1 MKSRREYQELKFM
14 NSLNENKEKAKAYL
28 NDDEKMEKLFRDFE
42 DKLKLIPKI
51 GNRASDIAVLLSLVR
66 AYIKKQY
73 TDVSPSTIMLAVAG
87 LIYVVTPVDLI
98 PDYILGLGADD
109 VAVLAHLVGGGV
121 IFEGVA
127 LDGHLGCLALHFHLA
142 EPLHLFA
149 QPYRLQAQV
158 GIAHSDAH
166 HLLLHTH

>member
-1 MKSRREYQELKFM
+1 M

-28 NDDEKMEKLFRDFE
+28 DDDEKMEKLFRDFE

-98 PDYILGLGADD
+98 PDYILGPGLLDD
-109 VAVLAHLVGGGV
+109 AAVIGIV
-121 IFEGVA
+121 
-127 LDGHLGCLALHFHLA
+127 
-142 EPLHLFA
+142 
-149 QPYRLQAQV
+149 LQAIQMDLNKYKKWQV
-158 GIAHSDAH
+158 ANGKRDA
-166 HLLLHTH
+166 

>member
-14 NSLNENKEKAKAYL
+14 NSLNENKEKAKAFL
-28 NDDEKMEKLFRDFE
+28 DDDEKMEKLFRDFE

-51 GNRASDIAVLLSLVR
+51 GNRASDIAVLLSLIR

-98 PDYILGLGADD
+98 PDYILGPGLLDD
-109 VAVLAHLVGGGV
+109 AAVIGIV
-121 IFEGVA
+121 
-127 LDGHLGCLALHFHLA
+127 
-142 EPLHLFA
+142 
-149 QPYRLQAQV
+149 LQAIQMDLNKYKKWQV
-158 GIAHSDAH
+158 ANGKRDA
-166 HLLLHTH
+166 

>member
-51 GNRASDIAVLLSLVR
+51 GNRASDIAVLLSLIR
-66 AYIKKQY
+66 AYVKKQY

-98 PDYILGLGADD
+98 PDYILGPGLLDD
-109 VAVLAHLVGGGV
+109 AAVIGIV
-121 IFEGVA
+121 
-127 LDGHLGCLALHFHLA
+127 
-142 EPLHLFA
+142 
-149 QPYRLQAQV
+149 LQAIQMDLNKYKKWQV
-158 GIAHSDAH
+158 ANGKRDA
-166 HLLLHTH
+166 

>member
-14 NSLNENKEKAKAYL
+14 NSLNENKEKAKAFL
-28 NDDEKMEKLFRDFE
+28 DDDEKMEKLFRDFE

-98 PDYILGLGADD
+98 PDYILGPGLLDD
-109 VAVLAHLVGGGV
+109 AAVIGIV
-121 IFEGVA
+121 
-127 LDGHLGCLALHFHLA
+127 
-142 EPLHLFA
+142 
-149 QPYRLQAQV
+149 LQAIQMDLNKYKKWQV
-158 GIAHSDAH
+158 ANGKRDA
-166 HLLLHTH
+166 

>member
-28 NDDEKMEKLFRDFE
+28 DDDEKMEKLFRDFE

-98 PDYILGLGADD
+98 PDYILGPGLLDD
-109 VAVLAHLVGGGV
+109 AAVIGIV
-121 IFEGVA
+121 
-127 LDGHLGCLALHFHLA
+127 
-142 EPLHLFA
+142 
-149 QPYRLQAQV
+149 LQAIQMDLSKYKKWQV
-158 GIAHSDAH
+158 ANGKRDA
-166 HLLLHTH
+166 

>member
-73 TDVSPSTIMLAVAG
+73 TDVSPSTVMLAVAG
-87 LIYVVTPVDLI
+87 LIYVVAPVDLI
-98 PDYILGLGADD
+98 PDYILGPGLLDD
-109 VAVLAHLVGGGV
+109 AAVIGIV
-121 IFEGVA
+121 
-127 LDGHLGCLALHFHLA
+127 
-142 EPLHLFA
+142 
-149 QPYRLQAQV
+149 LQAIQMDLNKYKKWQV
-158 GIAHSDAH
+158 ANGKRDA
-166 HLLLHTH
+166 

>member
-98 PDYILGLGADD
+98 PDYILGPGLLDD
-109 VAVLAHLVGGGV
+109 AAVIGIV
-121 IFEGVA
+121 
-127 LDGHLGCLALHFHLA
+127 
-142 EPLHLFA
+142 
-149 QPYRLQAQV
+149 LQAIQMDLNKYKKWQ
-158 GIAHSDAH
+158 IANGKRDA
-166 HLLLHTH
+166 

>member
-73 TDVSPSTIMLAVAG
+73 TDVSPSTVMLAVAG

-98 PDYILGLGADD
+98 PDYILGPGLLDD
-109 VAVLAHLVGGGV
+109 AAVIGIV
-121 IFEGVA
+121 
-127 LDGHLGCLALHFHLA
+127 
-142 EPLHLFA
+142 
-149 QPYRLQAQV
+149 LQAIQMDLNKYKKWQV
-158 GIAHSDAH
+158 ATGKRDA
-166 HLLLHTH
+166 

>member
-28 NDDEKMEKLFRDFE
+28 DDDEKMEKLFRDFE
-42 DKLKLIPKI
+42 EKLKLIPKI
-51 GNRASDIAVLLSLVR
+51 GKRASDIAVLLSLVR

-98 PDYILGLGADD
+98 PDYILGPGLLDD
-109 VAVLAHLVGGGV
+109 AAVIGIV
-121 IFEGVA
+121 
-127 LDGHLGCLALHFHLA
+127 
-142 EPLHLFA
+142 
-149 QPYRLQAQV
+149 LQAIQMDLNKYKKWQV
-158 GIAHSDAH
+158 ANGKRDA
-166 HLLLHTH
+166 

>member
-1 MKSRREYQELKFM
+1 M

-51 GNRASDIAVLLSLVR
+51 GNRASDIAVLLSLIR
-66 AYIKKQY
+66 AYVKKQY

-98 PDYILGLGADD
+98 PDYILGPGLLDD
-109 VAVLAHLVGGGV
+109 AAVIGIV
-121 IFEGVA
+121 
-127 LDGHLGCLALHFHLA
+127 
-142 EPLHLFA
+142 
-149 QPYRLQAQV
+149 LQAIQMDLNKYKKWQV
-158 GIAHSDAH
+158 ANGKRDA
-166 HLLLHTH
+166 

>member
-28 NDDEKMEKLFRDFE
+28 DDDEKMEKLFRDFE

-51 GNRASDIAVLLSLVR
+51 GNRASDLAVLLSLIR

-73 TDVSPSTIMLAVAG
+73 TDVSPTTIMLAVAG

-98 PDYILGLGADD
+98 PDYILGPGLLDD
-109 VAVLAHLVGGGV
+109 AAVIGIV
-121 IFEGVA
+121 
-127 LDGHLGCLALHFHLA
+127 
-142 EPLHLFA
+142 
-149 QPYRLQAQV
+149 LQAIQMDLNKYKKWQV
-158 GIAHSDAH
+158 ATGKRDA
-166 HLLLHTH
+166 

>member
-28 NDDEKMEKLFRDFE
+28 DDDEKMEKLFRDFE

-51 GNRASDIAVLLSLVR
+51 GNRASDIAVLLSLIR

-73 TDVSPSTIMLAVAG
+73 TDVSPSTVMLAVAG

-98 PDYILGLGADD
+98 PDYILGPGLLDD
-109 VAVLAHLVGGGV
+109 AAVIGIV
-121 IFEGVA
+121 
-127 LDGHLGCLALHFHLA
+127 
-142 EPLHLFA
+142 
-149 QPYRLQAQV
+149 LQAIQMDLNKYKKWQAAN
-158 GIAHSDAH
+158 GKRDA
-166 HLLLHTH
+166 

>member
-28 NDDEKMEKLFRDFE
+28 DDDEKMEKLFRDFE

-51 GNRASDIAVLLSLVR
+51 GNRASDLAVLLSLIR

-98 PDYILGLGADD
+98 PDYILGPGLLDD
-109 VAVLAHLVGGGV
+109 AAVIGIV
-121 IFEGVA
+121 
-127 LDGHLGCLALHFHLA
+127 
-142 EPLHLFA
+142 
-149 QPYRLQAQV
+149 LQAIQMDLNKYKKWQEAN
-158 GIAHSDAH
+158 GKR
-166 HLLLHTH
+166 

>member
-98 PDYILGLGADD
+98 PDYILGPGLLDD
-109 VAVLAHLVGGGV
+109 AAVIGIV
-121 IFEGVA
+121 
-127 LDGHLGCLALHFHLA
+127 
-142 EPLHLFA
+142 
-149 QPYRLQAQV
+149 LQAIQMDLSKYKKWQV
-158 GIAHSDAH
+158 ANGKRDA
-166 HLLLHTH
+166 

>member
-28 NDDEKMEKLFRDFE
+28 DDDEKMEKLFRDFE
-42 DKLKLIPKI
+42 EKLKLIPKI

-98 PDYILGLGADD
+98 PDYILGPGLLDD
-109 VAVLAHLVGGGV
+109 AAVIGIV
-121 IFEGVA
+121 
-127 LDGHLGCLALHFHLA
+127 
-142 EPLHLFA
+142 
-149 QPYRLQAQV
+149 LQAIRMDLNKYKKWQV
-158 GIAHSDAH
+158 ANGKRDA
-166 HLLLHTH
+166 

>member
-42 DKLKLIPKI
+42 EKLKLIPKI
-51 GNRASDIAVLLSLVR
+51 GKRASDIAVLLSLVR

-98 PDYILGLGADD
+98 PDYILGPGLLDD
-109 VAVLAHLVGGGV
+109 AAVIGIV
-121 IFEGVA
+121 
-127 LDGHLGCLALHFHLA
+127 
-142 EPLHLFA
+142 
-149 QPYRLQAQV
+149 LQAIQMDLNKYKKWQV
-158 GIAHSDAH
+158 ATGKRDA
-166 HLLLHTH
+166 

>member
-28 NDDEKMEKLFRDFE
+28 DDDEKMEKLFRDFE

-51 GNRASDIAVLLSLVR
+51 GNRASDLAVLLSLIR

-98 PDYILGLGADD
+98 PDYILGPGLLDD
-109 VAVLAHLVGGGV
+109 AAVIGIV
-121 IFEGVA
+121 
-127 LDGHLGCLALHFHLA
+127 
-142 EPLHLFA
+142 
-149 QPYRLQAQV
+149 LQAIQMDLNKYKKWQV
-158 GIAHSDAH
+158 ATGKRDA
-166 HLLLHTH
+166 

>member
-28 NDDEKMEKLFRDFE
+28 DDDEKMEKLFRDFE

-98 PDYILGLGADD
+98 PDYILGPGLLDD
-109 VAVLAHLVGGGV
+109 AAVIGIV
-121 IFEGVA
+121 
-127 LDGHLGCLALHFHLA
+127 
-142 EPLHLFA
+142 
-149 QPYRLQAQV
+149 LQAIQMDLNKYKKWQV
-158 GIAHSDAH
+158 ATGKRDA
-166 HLLLHTH
+166 

>member
-28 NDDEKMEKLFRDFE
+28 NDDEKMETLFRDFE

-73 TDVSPSTIMLAVAG
+73 TDVSPSTVMLAVAG

-98 PDYILGLGADD
+98 PDYILGPGLLDD
-109 VAVLAHLVGGGV
+109 AAVIGIV
-121 IFEGVA
+121 
-127 LDGHLGCLALHFHLA
+127 
-142 EPLHLFA
+142 
-149 QPYRLQAQV
+149 LQAIQMDLNKYKKWQV
-158 GIAHSDAH
+158 ANGKRDA
-166 HLLLHTH
+166 

>member
-98 PDYILGLGADD
+98 PDYILGPGLLDD
-109 VAVLAHLVGGGV
+109 AAVIGIV
-121 IFEGVA
+121 
-127 LDGHLGCLALHFHLA
+127 
-142 EPLHLFA
+142 
-149 QPYRLQAQV
+149 LQAIQMDLNKYKKWQV
-158 GIAHSDAH
+158 ANGKRDA
-166 HLLLHTH
+166 

>member
-98 PDYILGLGADD
+98 PDYILGPGLLDD
-109 VAVLAHLVGGGV
+109 AAVIGIV
-121 IFEGVA
+121 
-127 LDGHLGCLALHFHLA
+127 
-142 EPLHLFA
+142 
-149 QPYRLQAQV
+149 LQAIQMDLNKYKKWQV
-158 GIAHSDAH
+158 ANGQRDA
-166 HLLLHTH
+166 

>member
-28 NDDEKMEKLFRDFE
+28 DDDEKMEKLFRDFE

-73 TDVSPSTIMLAVAG
+73 TDVSPSTVMLAVAG
-87 LIYVVTPVDLI
+87 LIYIVTPVDLI
-98 PDYILGLGADD
+98 PDYILGPGLLDD
-109 VAVLAHLVGGGV
+109 AAVIGIV
-121 IFEGVA
+121 
-127 LDGHLGCLALHFHLA
+127 
-142 EPLHLFA
+142 
-149 QPYRLQAQV
+149 LQAIQMDLNKYKKWQV
-158 GIAHSDAH
+158 ANGKRDA
-166 HLLLHTH
+166 

>member
-14 NSLNENKEKAKAYL
+14 NSLNENKEKAKAFL
-28 NDDEKMEKLFRDFE
+28 DDDDKMEKLFRDFE

-51 GNRASDIAVLLSLVR
+51 GNRASDIAVLLSLIR

-98 PDYILGLGADD
+98 PDYILGPGLLDD
-109 VAVLAHLVGGGV
+109 AAVIGIV
-121 IFEGVA
+121 
-127 LDGHLGCLALHFHLA
+127 
-142 EPLHLFA
+142 
-149 QPYRLQAQV
+149 LQAIQMDLNKYKKWQV
-158 GIAHSDAH
+158 ANGKRDA
-166 HLLLHTH
+166 

>member
-28 NDDEKMEKLFRDFE
+28 DDDEKMEKLFRDFE

-73 TDVSPSTIMLAVAG
+73 TDVSPSTVMLAVAG

-98 PDYILGLGADD
+98 PDYILGPGLLDD
-109 VAVLAHLVGGGV
+109 AAVIGIV
-121 IFEGVA
+121 
-127 LDGHLGCLALHFHLA
+127 
-142 EPLHLFA
+142 
-149 QPYRLQAQV
+149 LQAIQMDLNKYKKWQ
-158 GIAHSDAH
+158 IANGKRNA
-166 HLLLHTH
+166 

>member
-28 NDDEKMEKLFRDFE
+28 DDDEKMEKLFRDFE

-73 TDVSPSTIMLAVAG
+73 TDVSPSTVMLAVAG

-98 PDYILGLGADD
+98 PDYILGPGLLDD
-109 VAVLAHLVGGGV
+109 AAVIGIV
-121 IFEGVA
+121 
-127 LDGHLGCLALHFHLA
+127 
-142 EPLHLFA
+142 
-149 QPYRLQAQV
+149 LQAIRMDLNKYKKWQV
-158 GIAHSDAH
+158 ANGKRDA
-166 HLLLHTH
+166 

>member
-51 GNRASDIAVLLSLVR
+51 GNRASDIAVLLSLIR

-98 PDYILGLGADD
+98 PDYILGPGLLDD
-109 VAVLAHLVGGGV
+109 AAVIGIV
-121 IFEGVA
+121 
-127 LDGHLGCLALHFHLA
+127 
-142 EPLHLFA
+142 
-149 QPYRLQAQV
+149 LQAIQMDLNKYKKWQV
-158 GIAHSDAH
+158 ANGKRDA
-166 HLLLHTH
+166 

>member
-51 GNRASDIAVLLSLVR
+51 GKRASDIAVLLSLVR

-98 PDYILGLGADD
+98 PDYILGPGLLDD
-109 VAVLAHLVGGGV
+109 AAVIGIV
-121 IFEGVA
+121 
-127 LDGHLGCLALHFHLA
+127 
-142 EPLHLFA
+142 
-149 QPYRLQAQV
+149 LQAIQMDLNKYKKWQV
-158 GIAHSDAH
+158 ANGKRDA
-166 HLLLHTH
+166 

>member
-51 GNRASDIAVLLSLVR
+51 GNRASDIAVLLSLIR
-66 AYIKKQY
+66 AYVKKQY

-87 LIYVVTPVDLI
+87 LIYVVTPVGLI
-98 PDYILGLGADD
+98 PDYILGPGLLDD
-109 VAVLAHLVGGGV
+109 AAVIGIV
-121 IFEGVA
+121 
-127 LDGHLGCLALHFHLA
+127 
-142 EPLHLFA
+142 
-149 QPYRLQAQV
+149 LQAIQMDLNKYKKWQV
-158 GIAHSDAH
+158 ATGKRDA
-166 HLLLHTH
+166 

>member
-28 NDDEKMEKLFRDFE
+28 DDDEKMEKLFRDFE

-51 GNRASDIAVLLSLVR
+51 GNRASDIAVLLSLIR

-98 PDYILGLGADD
+98 PDYILGSGLLDD
-109 VAVLAHLVGGGV
+109 AAVIGIV
-121 IFEGVA
+121 
-127 LDGHLGCLALHFHLA
+127 
-142 EPLHLFA
+142 
-149 QPYRLQAQV
+149 LQAIQMDLNKYKKWQV
-158 GIAHSDAH
+158 ANGKRDA
-166 HLLLHTH
+166 